1 MTKLQQLM
9 REVVKRGPISKKE
22 LQEYTDIS
30 WGMVSDL
37 VNQLVEEKYIVPS
50 IRETSGVGRKA
61 EEFDV
66 NHDEHF
72 CIGIDLSSNGLL
84 GVVTDLKGRVVKQA
98 EASFVELNK
107 DCVLDAVFQMT
118 DCFFEEFSE
127 RKIYGIGFSLQGI
140 VDIYDGVSALISA
153 IQGWE
158 NVSLKEIME
167 ERYHVPTFTEHD
179 PNCIMLAER
188 AVGCLKDRDIREAV
202 LMNFDPRVGAGMSTM
217 TRGQLIHGVRG
228 RAGEI
233 GCNPVDITPD
243 GKWHHM
249 EDRLIYEG
257 LLKEYQEQTGVAITQ
272 TMFVALLEMEDPV
285 CINIYQKLGRNIGF
299 ALAIAN
305 NYMNPEVIVL
315 YLAESG
321 QKVLFDTISKLVKKV
336 SFDPDVELILSK
348 SGPEMKAVGGA
359 LILSEKALLAL

>member
-1 MTKLQQLM
+1 MY
-9 REVVKRGPISKKE
+9 GPISKKE
-22 LQEYTDIS
+22 LQERTEIS

-50 IRETSGVGRKA
+50 VRESNGVGRKA

-84 GVVTDLKGRVVKQA
+84 GVVTDLKGRVVAQM
-98 EASFVELNK
+98 ESSFECQEK
-107 DCVLDAVFQMT
+107 ECVLKAIFQMT
-118 DCFFEEFSE
+118 DQFFAEYADK
-127 RKIYGIGFSLQGI
+127 KIYGIGFSLQGI
-140 VDIYDGVSALISA
+140 VDIYDGVSVLISA
-153 IQGWE
+153 IDHWE
-158 NVSLKEIME
+158 NISLKDIME

-188 AVGCLKDRDIREAV
+188 AVGCLKNREIREAV

-233 GCNPVDITPD
+233 GCNPIDITPD

-249 EDRLIYEG
+249 EDGLIYEG
-257 LLKEYQEQTGVAITQ
+257 LLKEYQKKTGVAITQ
-272 TMFVALLEMEDPV
+272 TMFIELLHMEDEV
-285 CINIYQKLGRNIGF
+285 CMDIYRKLGRDIGF
-299 ALAIAN
+299 ALSVAN
-305 NYMNPEVIVL
+305 NYVNPEVMVL
-315 YLAESG
+315 HLAGPG
-321 QKVLFDTISKLVKKV
+321 QQLLFDTIHELVKKI
-336 SFDPDVELILSK
+336 SFDPNVELILSE
-348 SGPEMKAVGGA
+348 SGLEMKAVGGA